1 MRLLKRIF
9 GWNSAQAPL
18 INQTPIAPQF
28 TSEEEPSEESDILAS
43 SAIREAR
50 LETINEAVADAEA
63 PETLVTDSKTEVRL
77 GRKTYIV
84 EDLTARDIKKL
95 QQDWGKGKLKKLGI
109 IK

>member
-9 GWNSAQAPL
+9 GWNNGQSAL
-18 INQTPIAPQF
+18 IWGNKKQIAPQF
-28 TSEEEPSEESDILAS
+28 TSKPLEEEDLLEQIEDAEE
-43 SAIREAR
+43 
-50 LETINEAVADAEA
+50 ETIEEVIE
-63 PETLVTDSKTEVRL
+63 PEPVKTEVKL

-95 QQDWGKGKLKKLGI
+95 QQDWGKGKLRSLGI